1 MHHSTGTRTFPAVV
15 YEWQLENG
23 VEEEPDRLEIF
34 KLTHRKKGKKNEC
47 RCCIYQSSD
56 LEKAEEERRNL
67 NVEITPQVREDIYA
81 EVLGVEKRNR
91 VRGLGAGVCWRDVPY
106 VHIEKRGVSSIVE
119 ALTATIQEQR
129 METARLR
136 SEAEKERIEAAQR
149 EERIRKEAAD
159 LDKKF
164 TAQMEQFKKQQEAM
178 MARKVK
184 QLAIL
189 EMGRWMKEAGFS
201 GIDTA
206 SQVDIEPM
214 TKGSRPVIPTP
225 AITDSV
231 YRPEI
236 PQTVPE
242 SQRN

>member
-1 MHHSTGTRTFPAVV
+1 MSVDAASTKAV
-15 YEWQLENG
+15 Q
-23 VEEEPDRLEIF
+23 
-34 KLTHRKKGKKNEC
+34 
-47 RCCIYQSSD
+47 D